1 MGDAEVTAAVTTR
14 DDGPAV
20 ERELAADMVKRGLLA
35 VPVLLIAGAAGWG
48 FDGAVSTAYAVAI
61 VMLNLVLSAAILA
74 WSARISLG
82 LLMGAALFGY
92 LIRLGLIALAVL
104 AVKDMSWVELWPLG
118 LALIVTHLGLL
129 LWEMRYV
136 SASLA
141 FPGLKPRKD

>member
-1 MGDAEVTAAVTTR
+1 MGGPEVTAAVTTR

-20 ERELAADMVKRGLLA
+20 ERQIAADMVKRGLPA
-35 VPVLLIAGAAGWG
+35 VPVLLIVGAIGWG
-48 FDGAVSTAYAVAI
+48 FDGAVSTAYAMAI

-74 WSARISLG
+74 WSARISLA

-92 LIRLGLIALAVL
+92 PVRLGLIFLAVL
-104 AVKDMSWVELWPLG
+104 AVKDMAWVELWPLG
-118 LALIVTHLGLL
+118 IALIATHLGLL